1 MRVRSILRL
10 AEVVLWAGAVSGA
23 AGAETPMEEGSASFR
38 GWLDEAA
45 ARVVLPARCG
55 ECHAAEFDV
64 WRTTRHATGFD
75 TLHRSDRAKE
85 ISRNLDLRLMRRS
98 AGGVTPACLSCHYTP
113 VPSRDGLRAGGG
125 VSCESC
131 HGPAREWIAIHSD
144 YGVPEADFQKAA
156 RLETAVHREKRIADS
171 ASAGMRR
178 SSDIYALAS
187 TCFACHTVPNE
198 ELVNRGGHSPGGDF
212 ELVAGNEAIRH
223 NFLDSYRSDDGRTNA
238 ERSRADKRRLYVV
251 GRALAVEYALRGLA
265 AAAEDGLYAAAMRDR
280 FDAAVDELFAIEERL
295 AIPLVQ
301 SIIAAS
307 EAVEPKVGNGA
318 LSAAADEVGEAT
330 RTFLADSGGEALAA
344 SEALGVPEA
353 LAALD
358 PLWDPELWET
368 ISVTAVA
375 VPAADLLPPPA
386 VPGPEHPE
394 PDRSATEPG
403 DIRTPAAPVPEA
415 APDGPLPAR
424 ASRPA
429 WRDPPAHD
437 FVGVPCGRCH
447 PPQLRW
453 WRNDPHSR
461 AADPLRQDL
470 AGAIAIARA
479 YGIAENDVARGTE
492 TCMWCHGTIV
502 SNPAR
507 RVRAGVGCQGCHGP
521 GADYLKAHEV
531 ARYQESLALGLTDLR
546 DPKTQAATCA
556 GCHYIT
562 DPGLIDAG
570 HPSGADFDIVAAKG
584 RMVHWGSSF
593 GRETVPV
600 ATAVLRS
607 AFSGVLASRGPVPER
622 RAGAAPLV
630 DGPSLS
636 GASSTPAAEP
646 PPATG
651 EAAPSPGAPAAE
663 AEPTP
668 GEAMLDTLREHL
680 EELFRVLGL
689 RREKE
694 PGN

>member
-1 MRVRSILRL
+1 MCVRSVLRL
-10 AEVVLWAGAVSGA
+10 ANAVLWAAAVSGA
-23 AGAETPMEEGSASFR
+23 AGAETPLEEGSGPVPA
-38 GWLDEAA
+38 GLDEAA
-45 ARVVLPARCG
+45 ARVVLPERCG
-55 ECHAAEFDV
+55 ECHSAEFGV
-64 WRTTRHATGFD
+64 WRTTSHATGFD
-75 TLHRSDRAKE
+75 TLHRTERARG
-85 ISRNLDLRLMRRS
+85 IARNLDLRLLRRT

-131 HGPAREWIAIHSD
+131 HGPAREWITIHSD
-144 YGVPEADFQKAA
+144 YGIPEADFQQAA

-178 SSDIYALAS
+178 SRDLYTLAS

-212 ELVAGNEAIRH
+212 ELVAGNEGIRH
-223 NFLDSYRSDDGRTNA
+223 NFLDSYRTGDGRTNA

-265 AAAEDGLYAAAMRDR
+265 AAAEDGFYATAMRDR
-280 FDAAVDELFAIEERL
+280 FDAAVDELFAIEERV

-301 SIIAAS
+301 SIIAVS
-307 EAVEPKVGNGA
+307 EAVEPKVGGGA
-318 LSAAADEVGEAT
+318 LSAAADAVGEAT
-330 RTFLADSGGEALAA
+330 RTFLADSGGEALGAP
-344 SEALGVPEA
+344 GA

-358 PLWDPELWET
+358 PLWDPELRET
-368 ISVTAVA
+368 ISVTAA
-375 VPAADLLPPPA
+375 AAPAADPLPPPE
-386 VPGPEHPE
+386 VPGSDDPE
-394 PDRSATEPG
+394 PDRSATEPEG
-403 DIRTPAAPVPEA
+403 DIRTPAAPTPAAVPDA
-415 APDGPLPAR
+415 LLPAR

-447 PPQLRW
+447 AQQLRW
-453 WRNDPHSR
+453 WRSDPHSQ

-507 RVRAGVGCQGCHGP
+507 RVRAGVGCQACHGP
-521 GADYLKAHEV
+521 GADYLKVHEV
-531 ARYQESLALGLTDLR
+531 AGYRESLALGLTDLR

-556 GCHYIT
+556 GCHYLT

-570 HPSGADFDIVAAKG
+570 HPSGAGFDIVAAKV
-584 RMVHWGSSF
+584 RMVHWGSGF

-600 ATAVLRS
+600 ATAALRS

-622 RAGAAPLV
+622 RAGAAPPV
-630 DGPSLS
+630 DGPPPS
-636 GASSTPAAEP
+636 GASSPPAAEP
-646 PPATG
+646 PPAAG
-651 EAAPSPGAPAAE
+651 ETAPPPGAPAAE

-668 GEAMLDTLREHL
+668 GESMLETLREQL
-680 EELFRVLGL
+680 EELFRALGL

-694 PGN
+694 PED